1 MRVRIAVSALAL
13 SLFSLA
19 AQNQPSAPAEPMQG
33 FRDPGAQ
40 RQIEQ
45 QFLAVPDPKMA
56 EQHLK
61 TLTSEPHLAGTPGGR
76 KMAEYVAAQFRA
88 AGLETEILEYRVW
101 MNYPK
106 EISVDV
112 VAPAGVKMHAP
123 AREHVEGDPFQDHP
137 NVVMPFNGFS
147 PSGEVE
153 AEVIYANYGRPEDLD
168 KLAEMKIDVRGK
180 ILLVRYG
187 ENFRGVKSFVAQER
201 GAAGVLIYSDPIDDG
216 YFKGDIYPKGPWRPW
231 DAVQRGSVLYMFMY
245 PGDPTTPGKASVA
258 DLAAKER
265 IAPEQAANLP
275 RIPTTPLSP
284 NQASPLLRNL
294 GGPES
299 PREWQGALPF
309 TYHVGPGPV
318 RVRMKLVQEYA
329 YRPIWNVIGKVRGT
343 ELPDEWV
350 VAGNHRDPWVFGA
363 VDPNSGTAAQLEAAR
378 GVGVLLKSGWRPRR
392 TLVFASWDAEE
403 QGLIGSTEWVE
414 QHAAALG
421 DAVAYLN
428 IDSGVAGPD
437 FGASA
442 VPSLKQFVRDLT
454 KAVPSP
460 KGGTVYDVWLAA
472 RKQEERDT
480 PPALMGEEPRQPEAK
495 ATADVVV
502 GDLGSGSD
510 YTPFLQHLGVPATDV
525 SSGGPYGVY
534 HSAFDNFA
542 WYKKFA
548 DPEFLYQQQMARVFG
563 LEMLR
568 LAQADVLP
576 FDYQE
581 YGKEITAFIQDAKKK
596 ARKTFGDDAPSFDA
610 ALEAAR
616 RFTEAGNT
624 LNTHR
629 AQMPRDASALNR
641 VLRQAE
647 RGLLIAGG
655 LPRRPWF
662 RHAIFAPGIYTGY
675 AAVVI
680 PGVNEAIDAKDK
692 ERTAAQIS
700 ALAQAVTRAAALM
713 ESYRPAAAASG
724 R

>member
-1 MRVRIAVSALAL
+1 
-13 SLFSLA
+13 
-19 AQNQPSAPAEPMQG
+19 
-33 FRDPGAQ
+33 
-40 RQIEQ
+40 
-45 QFLAVPDPKMA
+45 
-56 EQHLK
+56 
-61 TLTSEPHLAGTPGGR
+61 
-76 KMAEYVAAQFRA
+76 MAEYVAEQYRA
-88 AGLETEILEYRVW
+88 AGLETEIVEYRVW

-106 EISVDV
+106 QIRVDV
-112 VAPAGVKMHAP
+112 VAPAGVKMP
-123 AREHVEGDPFQDHP
+123 PSGREHVEGDPFQDHP
-137 NVVMPFNGFS
+137 EVVMPFNGFS

-153 AEVIYANYGRPEDLD
+153 AEIVYANYGQPEDLD

-231 DAVQRGSVLYMFMY
+231 DAVQRGSILYMFMY
-245 PGDPTTPGKASVA
+245 PGDPTTPGKAS
-258 DLAAKER
+258 LAELNPKER
-265 IAPEQAANLP
+265 IAPEEAASLP

-284 NQASPLLRNL
+284 NQAAPLLQNL

-343 ELPDEWV
+343 EMPDEWI

-378 GVGVLLKSGWRPRR
+378 GIGELLKTGWRPRR

-414 QHAAALG
+414 QHTAALG
-421 DAVAYLN
+421 DSVAYLN

-442 VPSLKQFVRDLT
+442 VPSLKQFVRDVT
-454 KAVPSP
+454 RSVPSP
-460 KGGTVYDVWLAA
+460 KGGSVYDVWLATS
-472 RKQEERDT
+472 RKEQERKKQ
-480 PPALMGEEPRQPEAK
+480 PAPALVGEEPRQPEAK
-495 ATADVVV
+495 PSPDVEV

-525 SSGGPYGVY
+525 SSGGDYGVY
-534 HSAFDNFA
+534 HSVFDNFA
-542 WYKKFA
+542 WYKRFA
-548 DPEFLYQQQMARVFG
+548 DPDFLYQQQMARVYG
-563 LEMLR
+563 VEMLR

-576 FDYQE
+576 FDYQD
-581 YGKEITAFIQDAKKK
+581 YGKEITAFIQDAKRK
-596 ARKTFGDDAPSFDA
+596 ARKAFGDDAPSFDA

-616 RFTEAGNT
+616 RFTEAGAA
-624 LNTHR
+624 LNAHR
-629 AQMPRDASALNR
+629 AQMPADTAGLNR

-647 RGLLIAGG
+647 RALLLNAG

-680 PGVNEAIDAKDK
+680 PGVNEAIDAKSKD
-692 ERTAAQIS
+692 RTAAQ
-700 ALAQAVTRAAALM
+700 LGVLVQAVTRAAALM
-713 ESYRPAAAASG
+713 ESYRPAAGAS
-724 R
+724 RK